1 MVAVG
6 DKGVVLS
13 AKDGS
18 ISMLL
23 QDLPEDCAYFEQD
36 VALLNNKLL
45 TISTVPADKDF
56 IPPDTL
62 GADGLISTDNAK
74 VQRILLV
81 VMGTAANSFDGANA
95 LDCPVAAYNEWQAVL
110 DDGDYFDLEPNGQ
123 MHTNDWPIE
132 AKGAPH
138 TFAFV
143 FNVTDQI
150 IPNVDGNIGLTIRNG
165 CSKQDSLKVTVTA
178 FLKVL
183 WKL

>member
-1 MVAVG
+1 MEIDDKVVVFPLANMKGSLVALKAG
-6 DKGVVLS
+6 R
-13 AKDGS
+13 
-18 ISMLL
+18 
-23 QDLPEDCAYFEQD
+23 DCNYFEQD
-36 VALLNNKLL
+36 AALLNNKLL
-45 TISTVPADKDF
+45 TISTTPADKDF

>member
-1 MVAVG
+1 MEIDDKVVVFPLGNMKGSLVALKAG
-6 DKGVVLS
+6 R
-13 AKDGS
+13 
-18 ISMLL
+18 
-23 QDLPEDCAYFEQD
+23 DCNYFEQD
-36 VALLNNKLL
+36 VPLLNNKLL
-45 TISTVPADKDF
+45 TISTTPADKDF

-62 GADGLISTDNAK
+62 GADGLISTDNTK

-81 VMGTAANSFDGANA
+81 VMGTAANSFDGANF

-110 DDGDYFDLEPNGQ
+110 DDGDYFDLEPDGQ

-132 AKGAPH
+132 AQGAPH

-143 FNVTDQI
+143 FNVTNQI
-150 IPNVDGNIGLTIRNG
+150 IPNIDGNIGLTIRNG

>member
-1 MVAVG
+1 MEID
-6 DKGVVLS
+6 DKVVVFPLGNMKGNL
-13 AKDGS
+13 AALKAGR
-18 ISMLL
+18 
-23 QDLPEDCAYFEQD
+23 DCNYFEQD
-36 VALLNNKLL
+36 VPLLNNKLL

-56 IPPDTL
+56 IPPDTF
-62 GADGLISTDNAK
+62 GADGLISTDNTK

-95 LDCPVAAYNEWQAVL
+95 LDCPVSAYNEWQAVL
-110 DDGDYFDLEPNGQ
+110 DDGDYFDLEPDGQ
-123 MHTNDWPIE
+123 MHTDDWPIE
-132 AKGAPH
+132 AQGAPH

-143 FNVTDQI
+143 FNVTNQI
-150 IPNVDGNIGLTIRNG
+150 IPNIDGNIGLTIRNG